1 MTRLLLRLIINAA
14 ALWAA
19 AEIIP
24 GIYFR
29 GDGDVSIISLII
41 VAFIFGVV
49 NAVIKPILAIATC
62 PVYLLTLGLF
72 TFVVNALML
81 MLTSWLAGPRF
92 EVNGFWPAFWGSII
106 ISIISMLLS
115 AFLKEPDK
123 KSD

>member
-1 MTRLLLRLIINAA
+1 MTRLLLRFIINAA

-19 AEIIP
+19 AEIVP

-29 GDGDVSIISLII
+29 GDGEVNITSLVI
-41 VAFIFGVV
+41 VALIFGVV
-49 NAVIKPILAIATC
+49 NAVIKPILALATC
-62 PVYLLTLGLF
+62 PFYLLTLGLF